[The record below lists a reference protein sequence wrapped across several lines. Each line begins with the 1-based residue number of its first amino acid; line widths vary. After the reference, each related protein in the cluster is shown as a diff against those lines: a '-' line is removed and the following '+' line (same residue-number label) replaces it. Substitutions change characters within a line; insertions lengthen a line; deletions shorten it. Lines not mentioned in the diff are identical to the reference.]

1 MVKNMRT
8 AAIHAGRPKAC
19 RGDPVAADLTLGS
32 SFHTT
37 PDLPA
42 AGGLATGEPE
52 PFYGRWGN
60 PTVRLLERRIAAL
73 EGAEDGLCFASG
85 MGAVSALFLSQ
96 LRSGDHL
103 VISDVCYAGVAELA
117 HDILGDCGIVV
128 QPVNT
133 ADIDAIRAA
142 IRPTTKLVYIETP
155 ANPVLRLT
163 DIAAVARLC
172 QDARIALA
180 VDSTLAT
187 PIATRPISLG
197 ADFVVHSLT
206 KYACGHGDTLGGALV
221 GRAAQLGTIRER
233 GLIHVGA
240 ALHPFAA
247 WLIER
252 SLHSLPQR
260 MAAHAAGA
268 EAVATRLAAHP
279 RVKRVLYPG
288 LASHPQHALARRQM
302 ANFSGMIALSIEGER
317 AMARR
322 LAERLEIVAYAVSL
336 GKSHS
341 NIFYYP
347 TDEIAERSFRLSAGG
362 LAAYRELAGDGI
374 FRLSVGLEDPEDIVE
389 DLVQAIG

>member
-1 MVKNMRT
+1 MIQKMQT
-8 AAIHAGRPKAC
+8 AAIHAGRPKVS
-19 RGDPVAADLTLGS
+19 RGDPVAVDLTFAS
-32 SFHTT
+32 SFHTA

-42 AGGLATGEPE
+42 AADAAAGEPP

-85 MGAVSALFLSQ
+85 MGAVSALFLSL

-103 VISDVCYAGVAELA
+103 VLSDVCYVGVAELA
-117 HDILGDCGIVV
+117 HGILRDCGIVV
-128 QPVNT
+128 EPVNM
-133 ADIDAIRAA
+133 ADIDAVKAA
-142 IRPTTKLVYIETP
+142 IRPSTKLVYVETP
-155 ANPVLRLT
+155 ANPILRLT
-163 DIAAVARLC
+163 DIAAVAGLC
-172 QDARIALA
+172 RDAGTALA

-187 PIATRPISLG
+187 PIATRPIALG

-221 GRAAQLGTIRER
+221 GRTAPLAAIRQR

-268 EAVATRLAAHP
+268 ETVATSLARHP
-279 RVKRVLYPG
+279 RVKRVFYPG
-288 LASHPQHALARRQM
+288 LASHPQHALAKRQM
-302 ANFSGMIALSIEGER
+302 ANFSGMIALQIEGGR
-317 AMARR
+317 ATALQ
-322 LAERLEIVAYAVSL
+322 LAERLDIVAYAVSL

-347 TDEIAERSFRLSAGG
+347 TDEITQQSFRLSAGG
-362 LAAYRELAGDGI
+362 LAAYRDFAGDGI
-374 FRLSVGLEDPEDIVE
+374 FRLSIGLEDPQDIVE
-389 DLVQAIG
+389 DLVRAIG